1 MEELIIA
8 TKNKGKAKE
17 FEELFE
23 PLGFRVKTLLDYP
36 DAPDIEETGKTFEE
50 NALLKAVGI
59 SNIFQKIVIADDS
72 GLVIDALDGRPGV
85 YSARYAGTDKDD
97 EANIQKVLFEMKDVP
112 EEKRTAHFHCTLALV
127 VPGKDPIIVEGTC
140 NGLILTEKRG
150 NNGFGYDPIFYLPH
164 LKKTMAEIT
173 SEEKIESATGEMQ
186 FENYLNMSKKLWKEG
201 IFFHEGFDLQ

>member
-17 FEELFE
+17 FAELFE

-127 VPGKDPIIVEGTC
+127 VPGKDPVMVEGAC

-173 SEEKIESATGEMQ
+173 SEEKNRISHRGNAIR
-186 FENYLNMSKKLWKEG
+186 KLYEHVQEAMERG
-201 IFFHEGFDLQ
+201 DFLS

>member
-1 MEELIIA
+1 MNKRESMEELIIA

-17 FEELFE
+17 FVELFE

-36 DAPDIEETGKTFEE
+36 DAPDIEETGETFEE
-50 NALLKAVGI
+50 NALLKAAGI

-85 YSARYAGTDKDD
+85 YSARYAGTKKDD

-127 VPGKDPIIVEGTC
+127 VPGKDPVIVEGTC

-164 LKKTMAEIT
+164 LKKTMAEMT
-173 SEEKIESATGEMQ
+173 SEEKNQISHRGNAIR
-186 FENYLNMSKKLWKEG
+186 KLYEHVQEAMERG
-201 IFFHEGFDLQ
+201 DFLS

>member
-17 FEELFE
+17 FAELFE

-127 VPGKDPIIVEGTC
+127 VPGKDPVIVEGVC

-164 LKKTMAEIT
+164 LKKTMAEMT
-173 SEEKIESATGEMQ
+173 SEEKNRISHRGNAIR
-186 FENYLNMSKKLWKEG
+186 KLSEHVQEAMERG
-201 IFFHEGFDLQ
+201 DFLS

>member
-17 FEELFE
+17 FAELFE

-173 SEEKIESATGEMQ
+173 SEEKNRISHRGNAIR
-186 FENYLNMSKKLWKEG
+186 KLYEHVQEAMERG
-201 IFFHEGFDLQ
+201 DFLS

>member
-17 FEELFE
+17 FVELFE

-36 DAPDIEETGKTFEE
+36 DAPDIEETGETFEE
-50 NALLKAVGI
+50 NALLKAAGI

-85 YSARYAGTDKDD
+85 YSARYAGTKKDD

-127 VPGKDPIIVEGTC
+127 VPGKDPVMVEGTC

-173 SEEKIESATGEMQ
+173 SEEKNRISHRGNAIR
-186 FENYLNMSKKLWKEG
+186 KLYEHVQEAMERG
-201 IFFHEGFDLQ
+201 DFLS